1 VRVPSAALMTLHEL
15 YQHYRHLTDP
25 QSLATFGPAL
35 YAILGTI
42 VFAETGLLVGFFLPG
57 DSLLFAAGVVAA
69 TTPALDIVKVNALL
83 IVCAIVGDAVGFQ
96 IGARAGISLY
106 KRKKSFFFR
115 PQHLERTKEFYE
127 EHGGKTIIM
136 ARFVPIIRTFA
147 PVVAGI
153 AQMPYRR
160 FAMFNIVG
168 GVSWVLSMTLLGYFL
183 GRVINPKSVDKIALL
198 IIFISVLP
206 LVFEYV
212 RHRNKKPAPKA
223 DLAAAE
229 ASAKAASDSAT
240 VDSKD

>member
-1 VRVPSAALMTLHEL
+1 MTLHEL
-15 YQHYRHLTDP
+15 VQHYRHLTDP
-25 QSLATFGPAL
+25 QALAAFGPAL
-35 YAILGTI
+35 YAILGAI

-69 TTPALDIVKVNALL
+69 TTPALDIVKLNALL

-96 IGARAGISLY
+96 IGARAGVSLY
-106 KRKKSFFFR
+106 KREKSFFFR
-115 PQHLERTKEFYE
+115 PQHLHRTKQFYE

-160 FAMFNIVG
+160 FAMFNVIG
-168 GVSWVLSMTLLGYFL
+168 AIAWVISMTLLGYFL

-206 LVFEYV
+206 LVFEYL
-212 RHRNKKPAPKA
+212 RHRKMKGSAPEA
-223 DLAAAE
+223 
-229 ASAKAASDSAT
+229 ASAKDETAPEIATDKPAA
-240 VDSKD
+240 

>member
-1 VRVPSAALMTLHEL
+1 MTLHEL

-25 QSLATFGPAL
+25 QALAAFGPAL
-35 YAILGTI
+35 YAILGII

-57 DSLLFAAGVVAA
+57 DSMLFAAGVVAA
-69 TTPALDIVKVNALL
+69 TTPALDIVKLNALL

-96 IGARAGISLY
+96 IGARAGSNLY
-106 KRKKSFFFR
+106 KREKSFFFR
-115 PQHLERTKEFYE
+115 PQHLQRTKEFYE
-127 EHGGKTIIM
+127 KHGGKTIIM

-168 GVSWVLSMTLLGYFL
+168 GIAWVLSMTLLGYFL
-183 GRVINPKSVDKIALL
+183 GRIINPKSVDKIALL

-206 LVFEYV
+206 LVFEYL
-212 RHRNKKPAPKA
+212 RHRNSEQTAPDTAKSETTPSTET
-223 DLAAAE
+223 AE
-229 ASAKAASDSAT
+229 H
-240 VDSKD
+240 